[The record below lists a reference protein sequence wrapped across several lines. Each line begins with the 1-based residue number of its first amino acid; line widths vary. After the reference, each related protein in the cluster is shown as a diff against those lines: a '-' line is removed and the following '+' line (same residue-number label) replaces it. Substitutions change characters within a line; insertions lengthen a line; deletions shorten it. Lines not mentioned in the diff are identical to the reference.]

1 MVEGSLAETPSS
13 ESAQIEAYR
22 EAIKGGR
29 AGAYWYVSLV
39 GLRPQNPIR
48 IFKRVEKGLAFQA
61 LVRFQRNTGLSMAD
75 LAAAVAIKPRTL
87 ARRKKQGRLDPE
99 ESDRLLRVSR
109 IFGRALELFE
119 GDAEAARQWLA
130 NPQGGL
136 GGERPMVMAR
146 TDLGAREVEALVD
159 RLEHGVLT

>member
-1 MVEGSLAETPSS
+1 MVEGTLAETPSS
-13 ESAQIEAYR
+13 EPARIEAYR

-29 AGAYWYVSLV
+29 ADAYWYVALV
-39 GLRPQNPIR
+39 GLRPQNPIT

-61 LVRFQRNTGLSMAD
+61 FVRLQRNTGLSAGELAD
-75 LAAAVAIKPRTL
+75 AVAIKPRTL
-87 ARRKKQGRLDPE
+87 HRRKQQGRLDPE

-130 NPQGGL
+130 TPQGGL
-136 GGERPMVMAR
+136 RGERPMVLAR
-146 TDLGAREVEALVD
+146 TDLGAREVEALVE

>member
-13 ESAQIEAYR
+13 ETAQIEAYR

-29 AGAYWYVSLV
+29 ADANWYVSLV
-39 GLRPQNPIR
+39 GLRPQNPLR

-61 LVRFQRNTGLSMAD
+61 FVRFQRNTGLSMRE
-75 LAAAVAIKPRTL
+75 LAEAVAIKPRTL
-87 ARRKKQGRLDPE
+87 HRRKKQGRLDPE
-99 ESDRLLRVSR
+99 ESDRLLRISR
-109 IFGRALELFE
+109 IFGKALELFE

-130 NPQGGL
+130 HPQDGL
-136 GGERPMVMAR
+136 GGERPMVLAR

>member
-1 MVEGSLAETPSS
+1 MVEGTLAETPSS
-13 ESAQIEAYR
+13 EPSEIEAYR

-29 AGAYWYVSLV
+29 ADAYWYVSLV

-61 LVRFQRNTGLSMAD
+61 FVRLQRNTGLSIGD
-75 LAAAVAIKPRTL
+75 LAEAVAIKPRTL
-87 ARRKKQGRLDPE
+87 HRRKQQGRLEPD
-99 ESDRLLRVSR
+99 ESDRLLRLSR
-109 IFGRALELFE
+109 IFGKALELFE
-119 GDAEAARQWLA
+119 GDAAAARQWLA
-130 NPQGGL
+130 NPQSGL
-136 GGERPMVMAR
+136 GGERPMALAK